1 VPDDDQGVARATAHY
16 PAAEITPA
24 EFEQFVVD
32 LLESASPV
40 VDSLRVTLHDK
51 IQGTD
56 GLYDFDATVR
66 FRVGGMD
73 FLVLVEAKRHKN
85 PVKRELVQ
93 VLHDKLRSVGAQKA
107 AMIATAPYQ
116 SGALDYAKTHGIA
129 LATVTEGRFTY
140 ETKSAYGAPAMTP
153 QQAKERFDLP
163 DFVGHVYGPGD
174 EPGSTRVMLLSTE
187 YVVEMLFSG
196 THEGSARIHSS
207 PEGSSAPLARRVHG
221 DSSSRAQGVV
231 VRRSACPPKPTAA
244 IRRTIG

>member
-66 FRVGGMD
+66 FRVGGID

-93 VLHDKLRSVGAQKA
+93 VLHDKLRSVGAQKRRRPTRA
-107 AMIATAPYQ
+107 ARWT
-116 SGALDYAKTHGIA
+116 
-129 LATVTEGRFTY
+129 
-140 ETKSAYGAPAMTP
+140 
-153 QQAKERFDLP
+153 
-163 DFVGHVYGPGD
+163 
-174 EPGSTRVMLLSTE
+174 TR
-187 YVVEMLFSG
+187 
-196 THEGSARIHSS
+196 R
-207 PEGSSAPLARRVHG
+207 
-221 DSSSRAQGVV
+221 
-231 VRRSACPPKPTAA
+231 PTASRWPPSPKA
-244 IRRTIG
+244 ASPTRPSLPTVPRP

>member
-1 VPDDDQGVARATAHY
+1 VRVTRGFIAGLGSTAGVAHRRTPGRLPCARRQGWEAGGVPDDQSVARATAHY

-32 LLESASPV
+32 LLESASTA
-40 VDSLRVTLHDK
+40 VDALRVTLHDK

-66 FRVGGMD
+66 FRMVGMD

-93 VLHDKLRSVGAQKA
+93 VHDKLRSVGAQKA

-140 ETKSAYGAPAMTP
+140 ETRSTYGAAAMTR
-153 QQAKERFDLP
+153 QQAKERFGLP

-187 YVVEMLFSG
+187 YVVEMLLSV
-196 THEGSARIHSS
+196 THE
-207 PEGSSAPLARRVHG
+207 
-221 DSSSRAQGVV
+221 D
-231 VRRSACPPKPTAA
+231 PPA
-244 IRRTIG
+244 